1 MCVVSCNAQLEYIN
15 GELWANIWQT
25 ECIARI
31 NVSSGVVTHWMLFH
45 GLREEVLQRSSTNR
59 HVMDV
64 LNGEHEAFGS
74 VCRACWTWMR
84 VKCGV
89 EKLF

>member
-1 MCVVSCNAQLEYIN
+1 MCAVSCNAQLEYIN

-45 GLREEVLQRSSTNR
+45 GLREEVLQRVSTNR
-59 HVMDV
+59 HIMDV
-64 LNGEHEAFGS
+64 LNGEHEGIRFRLS
-74 VCRACWTWMR
+74 
-84 VKCGV
+84 GV
-89 EKLF
+89 LDMDVRQLWS